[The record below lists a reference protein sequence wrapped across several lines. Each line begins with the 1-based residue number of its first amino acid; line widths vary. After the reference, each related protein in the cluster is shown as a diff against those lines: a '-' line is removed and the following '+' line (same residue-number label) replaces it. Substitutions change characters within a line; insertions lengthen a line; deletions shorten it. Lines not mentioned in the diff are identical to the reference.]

1 MASLPQIRLLTN
13 GAADWRQ
20 VAMALKRSKTL
31 EASSDGKRLR
41 RKTRYEGPGA
51 KAKPK
56 AAGTNPPW
64 WWCWMF
70 CDLTTDW
77 CPGCLQ
83 ARVARPVHR
92 PSRLQQQQL
101 HQRCLAAR
109 QPMMAL
115 KQQMRRWRAQIWR
128 MT

>member
-1 MASLPQIRLLTN
+1 MVEYTNISPSAPSVSSELVASLPQIRLLTN

-64 WWCWMF
+64 WC
-70 CDLTTDW
+70 
-77 CPGCLQ
+77 
-83 ARVARPVHR
+83 
-92 PSRLQQQQL
+92 
-101 HQRCLAAR
+101 
-109 QPMMAL
+109 
-115 KQQMRRWRAQIWR
+115 
-128 MT
+128 